1 MKDKD
6 DEKERAAKALKL
18 NGFDYTPT
26 TLNPISKQIGSKVKP
41 TIRIKRLKHGLPIRM
56 LKGASPIQMK
66 LKAERDK
73 AEKALK
79 LNSLFG

>member
-41 TIRIKRLKHGLPIRM
+41 
-56 LKGASPIQMK
+56 S
-66 LKAERDK
+66 D
-73 AEKALK
+73 
-79 LNSLFG
+79 